1 MMRSITED
9 SDIRSW
15 CGNGLTREELEELTS
30 AKAEFNNT
38 EINWCEAYRLLCE
51 FSKKLEETRQVYNE
65 VYDRL
70 KEKYGMAGDKE

>member
-1 MMRSITED
+1 MSSITED
-9 SDIRSW
+9 SNIRSW

-30 AKAEFNNT
+30 AKAEINNT

-51 FSKKLEETRQVYNE
+51 FSKKLDEAIKSYNE

-70 KEKYGMAGDKE
+70 KEKYGKEGDAE

>member
-1 MMRSITED
+1 MSSITED
-9 SDIRSW
+9 SNIRSW

-38 EINWCEAYRLLCE
+38 EIIWCEAYRLLCE
-51 FSKKLEETRQVYNE
+51 SSKKLDEAIKSYNE

-70 KEKYGMAGDKE
+70 KEKYGKAGDAE